1 MVNINIDPCR
11 AFSGC
16 RHHLCCHGH
25 LSPCAC
31 GNDTLL
37 ARESLGNLVF
47 ALRHPLHSDVTNP
60 HSRPQTTGNMKENYV
75 LLPFSLVCVLKPLVS
90 FFIYLVFFFRDSNT
104 SPARSLVLKLKVMW
118 KKMGTSPRFLSPAF
132 LWRLHWRSSIFL
144 ASLFFLLLSYYVYL
158 SAWYNDWC

>member
-25 LSPCAC
+25 LPPCAC
-31 GNDTLL
+31 GDDTLL
-37 ARESLGNLVF
+37 ARESLGNLVS

-75 LLPFSLVCVLKPLVS
+75 LFPFSLVCVLKPLVS
-90 FFIYLVFFFRDSNT
+90 FFIYFVFFFRFEYVANSQSCPQAKSDVKENGNLTPFSFT
-104 SPARSLVLKLKVMW
+104 CFLMAFALEIVHFLGIFILPPSLLQ
-118 KKMGTSPRFLSPAF
+118 RLSI
-132 LWRLHWRSSIFL
+132 SVI
-144 ASLFFLLLSYYVYL
+144 
-158 SAWYNDWC
+158 